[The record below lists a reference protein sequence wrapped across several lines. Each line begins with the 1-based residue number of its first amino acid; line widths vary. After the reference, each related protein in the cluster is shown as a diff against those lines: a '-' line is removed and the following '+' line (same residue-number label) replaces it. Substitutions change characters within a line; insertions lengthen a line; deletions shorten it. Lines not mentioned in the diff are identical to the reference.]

1 MKYGIF
7 IVYKKE
13 KEKAKI
19 DLSNLNELKG
29 SVESLVKNVKSEDIE
44 KIKDLV
50 KDGVD
55 AERLKELVADGEEN
69 ADEIKEKLGAIADK
83 LPEMEGLKDQLGK
96 LEGLK
101 GLFGDKK

>member
-1 MKYGIF
+1 M
-7 IVYKKE
+7 
-13 KEKAKI
+13 
-19 DLSNLNELKG
+19 DLSNLNELKN

-55 AERLKELVADGEEN
+55 AEKLKELVADGVEN

-83 LPEMEGLKDQLGK
+83 LPEVEGLKDQLGK

>member
-1 MKYGIF
+1 MICKM
-7 IVYKKE
+7 
-13 KEKAKI
+13 
-19 DLSNLNELKG
+19 DLSNLNELKN

-55 AERLKELVADGEEN
+55 AEKLKELVADGVEN

-83 LPEMEGLKDQLGK
+83 LPEVEGLKDQLGK